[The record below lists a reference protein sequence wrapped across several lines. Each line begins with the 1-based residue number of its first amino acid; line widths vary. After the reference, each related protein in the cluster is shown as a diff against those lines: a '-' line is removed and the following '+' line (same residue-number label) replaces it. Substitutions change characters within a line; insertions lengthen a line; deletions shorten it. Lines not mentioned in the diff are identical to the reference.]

1 MNTSPT
7 PSVEERSRYG
17 KSLRQQTPRSS
28 HGDWAPAPNRP
39 DPVGLLEDQ
48 NEGRLEWLVPV
59 RRARMS
65 TSPFAFYRGSA
76 RIMAADLASTPATG
90 LSVQACGDAHLA
102 NFGLFA
108 SPERQLVFD
117 INDFDETLEGP
128 WEWDIKRLATSFTI
142 AARHNRLDK
151 DVARKVTK
159 RVVRAYRKA
168 MAGFADMRNT
178 DIWYAV
184 LDADEFLKT
193 ADEEGREEEA
203 EEITDKAQTRDSRQ
217 ALRKLAEEIDGEY
230 RIKSEPP
237 GLVPVR
243 ELRDELGLE
252 RRNLL
257 AMANS
262 AFKSYQQTLTP
273 DCRRLLERFRPVD
286 VALKVVGVGSV
297 GTLCLVLLL
306 EGRDCDDPLFLQ
318 IKQATRSVLEEHLS
332 HSSYKNHGRRV
343 VEGQRLM
350 QTVSDIF
357 LGWTTGKH
365 DGRHYYWRQLRDWKG
380 SADVEN
386 LSARDLHYLA
396 RLCGWTLARA
406 HARSGDPV
414 AIAGYLGSSDAFDE
428 ALDDFAKC
436 YADQN
441 ERDFEAFMDG
451 VRSNRLPAVEG

>member
-1 MNTSPT
+1 
-7 PSVEERSRYG
+7 
-17 KSLRQQTPRSS
+17 
-28 HGDWAPAPNRP
+28 
-39 DPVGLLEDQ
+39 
-48 NEGRLEWLVPV
+48 
-59 RRARMS
+59 MS
-65 TSPFAFYRGSA
+65 ASPFAFYRGSA

-151 DVARKVTK
+151 NEARRVTK
-159 RVVRAYRKA
+159 RVVRAYRNA
-168 MAGFADMRNT
+168 MVGFADMRNT
-178 DIWYAV
+178 DIWYAM

-193 ADEEGREEEA
+193 AEEEGRDEEA
-203 EEITDKAQTRDSRQ
+203 EAITDKAQTKDSRQ
-217 ALRKLAEEIDGEY
+217 VLRKLAEEIDGEY

-237 GLVPVR
+237 GLVPLR
-243 ELRDELGLE
+243 ELRHELGLE
-252 RRNLL
+252 RRNLFAL
-257 AMANS
+257 ANS
-262 AFKSYQQTLTP
+262 ALKSYQQTLTP

-297 GTLCLVLLL
+297 GTLCLILLL

-332 HSSYKNHGRRV
+332 HSPYKNQGQRV

-357 LGWTTGKH
+357 LGWTTGKQ

-380 SADVEN
+380 SADVED

-414 AIAGYLGSSDAFDE
+414 AIAGYLGSSDTFDE
-428 ALDDFAKC
+428 ALGDFAKC

-451 VRSNRLPAVEG
+451 VRSGRLPAVEG